1 MMLLFFVGFN
11 ENEVASH
18 RSWCQV
24 DGG

>member
-11 ENEVASH
+11 ESEVASH